1 MKRLVI
7 DCVSD
12 YSISGSRFSSEE
24 GTVKQFPGGR
34 VCANESCATVL
45 SIYND
50 GDFCARHEPMTT
62 MRTRGVKIA

>member
-1 MKRLVI
+1 M
-7 DCVSD
+7 DD
-12 YSISGSRFSSEE
+12 TSIVGYRFSSEE
-24 GTVKQFPGGR
+24 GSVPRFASGR
-34 VCANESCATVL
+34 VCSEEGCATRL

>member
-1 MKRLVI
+1 M
-7 DCVSD
+7 DD
-12 YSISGSRFSSEE
+12 TSIVGYRFSSEE
-24 GTVKQFPGGR
+24 GSVPRFPTGR
-34 VCANESCATVL
+34 VCEEAGCTTRL

>member
-1 MKRLVI
+1 M
-7 DCVSD
+7 DDS
-12 YSISGSRFSSEE
+12 SIVGHRFSSEE
-24 GTVKQFPGGR
+24 GSVPRFPTGR
-34 VCANESCATVL
+34 VCGQEGCSTRL